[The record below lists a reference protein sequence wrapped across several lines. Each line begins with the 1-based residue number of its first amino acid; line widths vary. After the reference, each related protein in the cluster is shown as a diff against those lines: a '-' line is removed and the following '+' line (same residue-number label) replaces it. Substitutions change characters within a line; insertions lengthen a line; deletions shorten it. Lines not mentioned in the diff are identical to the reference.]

1 MKKLLC
7 ILLALSLTLSLA
19 ACAGGEKP
27 AETAEDPTQSE
38 PEEAAQTEDAV
49 EADAEAVDEA
59 EEDGQNPVMNFVGE
73 YQCDRAH
80 ATVACTGVDEALITI
95 EWGGSVSEMAQW
107 DIVGQLDTET
117 LTITYSGCTKSIVTY
132 NADGEVVSQVPEY
145 EDGTGTIV
153 FHEDGT
159 FTWHEDQSEYG
170 EDLVFEWAL

>member
-27 AETAEDPTQSE
+27 AETAKDPTQSE
-38 PEEAAQTEDAV
+38 PEDPVPPEKDTEAGEPVED
-49 EADAEAVDEA
+49 
-59 EEDGQNPVMNFVGE
+59 DGQNPVMNFVGE

-95 EWGGSVSEMAQW
+95 EWGGSVSETARW

-132 NADGEVVSQVPEY
+132 NADGEVVSQVTEY